1 MHMPAFGW
9 RAGEG
14 EAPVKGPGG
23 GRRASW
29 SPLAAVIA
37 ISVATGSLP
46 QAEVRPSAVAIQPL
60 VDPAPAG
67 GAGERPIDPLQDG
80 APLVARLVL
89 SLTSGI
95 TVRWRPVDP
104 GGPGVLSLLPPSVE
118 PAVPEPKGPDPHDPR
133 SSSVAV
139 EGGRRMLESL
149 PRTWRRRSLKR
160 YRALG
165 LATLSSKDAGL
176 LVEALAARAAGDPE
190 RFSSLIEQVDP
201 APELPILTYLRGIS
215 RLEAGSIEE
224 AAAAL
229 DPERHELGG
238 LPGPLVKVARA
249 LVAAAAGK
257 RRRAL
262 SLAESAAEGLPSLA
276 EAWALRARLSRSW
289 CDLYDHGRI
298 VGSLDSALASEPC
311 CVSCALDLSQMLAL
325 TDRAATAPG
334 RIRAD
339 AGCSGGPLDSARD
352 RALALAWASS
362 GAIDEALEAAAR
374 AEARDTGALRHGLA
388 PAYLLAQEPARLEQ
402 AYDSESDLTLS
413 PEAALEHHFN
423 AGLGALWR
431 GRPSEAAR
439 QFERAEEQASRLS
452 GEEADLDP
460 WVQWARTMRVR
471 AYLTA
476 GRIDEARR
484 AADEARAAG
493 RGRLNGLLVF
503 TTALADLAAGD
514 TDAALIWTRRLTPAN
529 LKFWRYLLSAEM
541 ALAAGKIASAQSALS
556 LAAQGIGAETTV
568 CPGVSVEPYML
579 HAQARTLLALG
590 RPEEAEHLLMRLIG
604 LGSRGLLAPEILV
617 PSWELVAEARQAQGE
632 QAGAGDAFR
641 ELLKRW
647 GAGEKAPATD
657 RARRGL
663 ERLESARQTSPP
675 GAGPDP
681 AGSGGAGAGLIYNE
695 RASEPA
701 IPNP

>member
-1 MHMPAFGW
+1 
-9 RAGEG
+9 
-14 EAPVKGPGG
+14 V
-23 GRRASW
+23 
-29 SPLAAVIA
+29 LA
-37 ISVATGSLP
+37 ISVATGGVP

-67 GAGERPIDPLQDG
+67 GAGGRAIDPLQDG

-104 GGPGVLSLLPPSVE
+104 GGPGVISLLPPAVE
-118 PAVPEPKGPDPHDPR
+118 PALPAGTKPDPDDPR
-133 SSSVAV
+133 SASPAV
-139 EGGRRMLESL
+139 EGGRQMLESL
-149 PRTWRRRSLKR
+149 PRSWRRRALKR
-160 YRALG
+160 YRSLG
-165 LATLSSKDAGL
+165 LATLSAKDAGL

-190 RFSSLIEQVDP
+190 RFSALMEQVETAP
-201 APELPILTYLRGIS
+201 ALPILTYLRGVS

-224 AAAAL
+224 GAAAL
-229 DPERHELGG
+229 DPEQHELEG
-238 LPGPLVKVARA
+238 LPGPLVNVARA
-249 LVAAAAGK
+249 LVAAAAGERK
-257 RRRAL
+257 RAL

-276 EAWALRARLSRSW
+276 EAWALQARLSRSW
-289 CDLYDHGRI
+289 CDLYDQGRI
-298 VGSLDSALASEPC
+298 VRSLDSALAAEPC
-311 CVSCALDLSQMLAL
+311 CVTCALDLAQMLAL

-339 AGCSGGPLDSARD
+339 AGCAGGPLDSARD
-352 RALALAWASS
+352 RALALSLASS
-362 GAIDEALEAAAR
+362 GALDKALDAAAR
-374 AEARDTGALRHGLA
+374 AEARDTSALRHGLA
-388 PAYLLAQEPARLEQ
+388 PAYLLAQEPARLEE

-413 PEAALEHHFN
+413 PEEALEHHLY

-431 GRPSEAAR
+431 GRPSAAAR
-439 QFERAEEQASRLS
+439 QFERAEEQASKIS
-452 GEEADLDP
+452 GAEADLDA

-476 GRIDEARR
+476 GRIDEART

-493 RGRLNGLLVF
+493 RGRVNGLLVY
-503 TTALADLAAGD
+503 TAALADLAAGD

-529 LKFWRYLLSAEM
+529 LKFWRYLLSADIS
-541 ALAAGKIASAQSALS
+541 LAAGKIASAQAALS
-556 LAAQGIGAETTV
+556 LAAQGIGAQTTV

-590 RPEEAEHLLMRLIG
+590 RPEAAEHLLMRVID

-617 PSWELVAEARQAQGE
+617 PSWELVAEARQAQGDRT
-632 QAGAGDAFR
+632 GAGEALR
-641 ELLKRW
+641 ELLKLW
-647 GAGEKAPATD
+647 GDGEEAPVTD

-663 ERLESARQTSPP
+663 ERLESARQTSLP
-675 GAGPDP
+675 GAGPYP
-681 AGSGGAGAGLIYNE
+681 AGRGGAGAALIYNE

-701 IPNP
+701 ITNP